1 MALEYKSL
9 AKWLN
14 DEDMSVEDKIAKI
27 INGHRETVNAILDEN
42 NSLKSE
48 NQTLKADS
56 DKLTAVQT
64 ELDGVKE
71 YKQKYDDL
79 VLETQE
85 KAMKAAKENALRAY
99 YESKNI
105 RDNNLKIAM
114 RATGLDEIE
123 LDGDK
128 IKDTAAL
135 DELVQGEF
143 AALVSNGQRVIDT
156 SGSVDT
162 NTSNDKPLTLAAALH
177 EKYDTKG

>member
-42 NSLKSE
+42 NTLKSE

-56 DKLTAVQT
+56 EKLATVQT
-64 ELDGVKE
+64 ELDGAKE

-79 VLETQE
+79 VSETQE
-85 KAMKAAKENALRAY
+85 KATKAAKESALRAY

-105 RDNNLKIAM
+105 KDNNLKIAM
-114 RATGLDEIE
+114 RATGLDAIE

-128 IKDTAAL
+128 IKDTTAL
-135 DELVQGEF
+135 DELVEGEF
-143 AALVSNGQRVIDT
+143 ATLVSSGQRVIDT
-156 SGSVDT
+156 SGSVNGGATD
-162 NTSNDKPLTLAAALH
+162 DKPLTLAAALH